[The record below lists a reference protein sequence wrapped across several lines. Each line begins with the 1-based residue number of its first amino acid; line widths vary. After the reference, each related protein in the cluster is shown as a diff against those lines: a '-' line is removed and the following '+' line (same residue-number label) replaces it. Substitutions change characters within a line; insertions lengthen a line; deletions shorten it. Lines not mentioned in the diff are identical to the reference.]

1 LEYEKD
7 KGGLKEEFQGY
18 GNYYDSGRIRWSN
31 EFKYNSQNRVIIIL
45 ANVFSHFIAL

>member
-18 GNYYDSGRIRWSN
+18 GSHHDSGRIRWSN
-31 EFKYNSQNRVIIIL
+31 KFKYNSQKRGIIIPV
-45 ANVFSHFIAL
+45 NVFF